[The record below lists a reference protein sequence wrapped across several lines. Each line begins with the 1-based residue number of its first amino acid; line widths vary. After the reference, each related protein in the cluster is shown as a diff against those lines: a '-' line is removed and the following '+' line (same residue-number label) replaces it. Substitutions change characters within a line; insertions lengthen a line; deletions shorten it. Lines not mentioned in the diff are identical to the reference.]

1 MNILTQPHFL
11 LQKLHYSF
19 PYSVDM
25 FKSPVSAYHISTSEE
40 GDASDDNETYFV
52 LFGNITKV
60 FLARRRRRGGEGG
73 GDAAEK

>member
-1 MNILTQPHFL
+1 MDI
-11 LQKLHYSF
+11 
-19 PYSVDM
+19 
-25 FKSPVSAYHISTSEE
+25 FKSPVSAYHVSTSEE

-73 GDAAEK
+73 GDAEEK